1 MLPYTL
7 PDAGI
12 TILIVLLVSLYRDM
26 LRRVREMRI
35 DHLEWHPGESREAAL
50 ILVSAE
56 AASSK
61 DFIKYTRRLIAE
73 QKLNRIVI
81 DECHLTVI
89 AAEYRP
95 SIVQLITIRS
105 LRTQFVYLTATLPL
119 SMRAEFDK
127 RNYLHHPKI
136 IRASSN
142 RLNIFYMVRKV
153 DAHNGSLLKQAA
165 SEAEQAWKE
174 SGFFDRARDKIILS
188 VSNNQSTQLGGL
200 ELSCL
205 PVD

>member
-1 MLPYTL
+1 
-7 PDAGI
+7 
-12 TILIVLLVSLYRDM
+12 
-26 LRRVREMRI
+26 
-35 DHLEWHPGESREAAL
+35 
-50 ILVSAE
+50 
-56 AASSK
+56 
-61 DFIKYTRRLIAE
+61 
-73 QKLNRIVI
+73 
-81 DECHLTVI
+81 
-89 AAEYRP
+89 
-95 SIVQLITIRS
+95 
-105 LRTQFVYLTATLPL
+105 
-119 SMRAEFDK
+119 MRAEFDK